1 MEPVLLEL
9 TIGILLLI
17 ILGLILY
24 NIYQKRMINIRVQQQ
39 VLQEKDRIR
48 KDALSRSRAVLKGK
62 IGEQMAP
69 LLEAFPF
76 QPADAR
82 FIGAPIDYIVFDG
95 YSKNNPTEIV
105 LIDIKTGNAQLSTIE
120 RRIAKLVHEK
130 RVRWM
135 TIRI

>member
-1 MEPVLLEL
+1 MLIEL

-17 ILGLILY
+17 IAGLILY
-24 NIYQKRMINIRVQQQ
+24 NIYQKRMINIRVQEHVQK
-39 VLQEKDRIR
+39 EKDRIR
-48 KDALSRSRAVLKGK
+48 KDALTRSRAVLKGK

-69 LLEAFPF
+69 LLAAFPF

-82 FIGAPIDYIVFDG
+82 FIGSPVDYIVFDG
-95 YSKNNPTEIV
+95 YSTNNPREIV
-105 LIDIKTGNAQLSTIE
+105 LIDIKTGNAQLSSTE
-120 RRIAKLVHEK
+120 RRIAKLVNTK

>member
-1 MEPVLLEL
+1 MEPLLLEF

-39 VLQEKDRIR
+39 VQHEKDRIR
-48 KDALSRSRAVLKGK
+48 KDALTRSRAVLKGK

-82 FIGAPIDYIVFDG
+82 FIGSPIDYIVFDG
-95 YSKNNPTEIV
+95 YSQNHPTEIV
-105 LIDIKTGNAQLSTIE
+105 LIDIKTGNAQLSPTE
-120 RRIAKLVHEK
+120 KRIASLVNAK

>member
-1 MEPVLLEL
+1 MLLEL

-17 ILGLILY
+17 IFALILY
-24 NIYQKRMINIRVQQQ
+24 NVYQKRMINIRVQQQ
-39 VLQEKDRIR
+39 VQQEKDRIR
-48 KDALSRSRAVLKGK
+48 KDALTRSRSVLKGK

-82 FIGAPIDYIVFDG
+82 FIGSPIDYIVFDG
-95 YSKNNPTEIV
+95 YSQNHPTEIV
-105 LIDIKTGNAQLSTIE
+105 LIDIKTGNSQLSTAE
-120 RRIAKLVHEK
+120 KQIAHLVNTK

>member
-1 MEPVLLEL
+1 MLLEL

-17 ILGLILY
+17 ISGLILY
-24 NIYQKRMINIRVQQQ
+24 NIYQKRMIDIRIQQQ
-39 VLQEKDRIR
+39 VQREKDRIR
-48 KDALSRSRAVLKGK
+48 KDALTKSRAVLKGK

-69 LLEAFPF
+69 LLDAFPF

-82 FIGAPIDYIVFDG
+82 FLGSPIDYIVFDG
-95 YSKNNPTEIV
+95 YSQNHPTEII

-120 RRIAKLVHEK
+120 RRIAQLVNEK
-130 RVRWM
+130 RIRWM

>member
-1 MEPVLLEL
+1 
-9 TIGILLLI
+9 
-17 ILGLILY
+17 
-24 NIYQKRMINIRVQQQ
+24 MIDIRVQQQ
-39 VLQEKDRIR
+39 VQQEKDRIR

-76 QPADAR
+76 EPSDAR
-82 FIGAPIDYIVFDG
+82 FIGSPIDYIVFDG
-95 YSKNNPTEIV
+95 YSHNRPTEIV
-105 LIDIKTGNAQLSTIE
+105 LIDIKTGNANLSTTE
-120 RRIAKLVHEK
+120 KRIAQLIHEK

>member
-1 MEPVLLEL
+1 MFIEL

-17 ILGLILY
+17 ILALILY
-24 NIYQKRMINIRVQQQ
+24 NIYQKRMINIRVRQQ
-39 VLQEKDRIR
+39 VQQEKDRIR
-48 KDALSRSRAVLKGK
+48 KDALTRSRAVLKGK

-82 FIGAPIDYIVFDG
+82 FIGSPIDYIVFDG
-95 YSKNNPTEIV
+95 YSQNQPTEII
-105 LIDIKTGNAQLSTIE
+105 LIDIKTGNAQLSPAE
-120 RRIAKLVHEK
+120 KRIAHLVNAK

>member
-1 MEPVLLEL
+1 MLLEL

-24 NIYQKRMINIRVQQQ
+24 NIYQKRMINVRVQEQ
-39 VLQEKDRIR
+39 VQKEKDRIR

-69 LLEAFPF
+69 LLDAFPF
-76 QPADAR
+76 EPSDAR
-82 FIGAPIDYIVFDG
+82 FIGSPIDYIVFDG
-95 YSKNNPTEIV
+95 YSHNHPTEIV
-105 LIDIKTGNAQLSTIE
+105 LLDIKTGNAQLSTTE
-120 RRIAKLVHEK
+120 KRIAQLIHQK

>member
-1 MEPVLLEL
+1 MLLEL
-9 TIGILLLI
+9 TIGILLLV

-24 NIYQKRMINIRVQQQ
+24 NIYQKRMVNIRVQEQ
-39 VLQEKDRIR
+39 VQKEKDRIR

-69 LLEAFPF
+69 LLDAFPF
-76 QPADAR
+76 EPSDAR
-82 FIGAPIDYIVFDG
+82 FIGSPIDYIVFDG
-95 YSKNNPTEIV
+95 YSHNRPTEIV
-105 LIDIKTGNAQLSTIE
+105 LIDIKTGNAQLSTTE
-120 RRIAKLVHEK
+120 KRIAQLIHQK

>member
-1 MEPVLLEL
+1 MLLEL

-17 ILGLILY
+17 ILALILY
-24 NIYQKRMINIRVQQQ
+24 NLYQKRMINIRIQQQ
-39 VLQEKDRIR
+39 VQQEKDRIR
-48 KDALSRSRAVLKGK
+48 KDALTRSRAVLKGK

-82 FIGAPIDYIVFDG
+82 FIGSPIDYIVFDG
-95 YSKNNPTEIV
+95 YSQNHPTEIV
-105 LIDIKTGNAQLSTIE
+105 LIDIKTGNAQLSPAE
-120 RRIAKLVHEK
+120 KRIASLVNTK

>member
-1 MEPVLLEL
+1 MLLEL

-24 NIYQKRMINIRVQQQ
+24 NIYQKRMINIRIQQQ
-39 VLQEKDRIR
+39 VQEEKDRIR
-48 KDALSRSRAVLKGK
+48 KDALTRSRAVLKGK

-82 FIGAPIDYIVFDG
+82 FIGSPIDYIVFEG
-95 YSKNNPTEIV
+95 YSLNNPTEII
-105 LIDIKTGNAQLSTIE
+105 LIDVKTGNAQLNTIE
-120 RRIAKLVHEK
+120 KRIAQLVNAK